1 MAGQLLPIAALL
13 ASTFLMLLAGGLAS
27 ILLPLRG
34 GMEGWSTTTIGWMGT
49 SYSLAFTIGCIF
61 IPHLVRRVGH
71 VRVFSALLTLL
82 SMALLFHALVV
93 NPAAWMIFRGIAG
106 FSLAGSYMII
116 ESWLNERVTNE
127 SRGMIFSIYMIIT
140 MVGLLLGQYI
150 LPFGNAA
157 TQTLFII
164 CAIIYAS
171 ALLPTALSSA
181 QSPNPLTQ
189 VSLDLKGL
197 YRRSPAA
204 VVGSF
209 IAGIVAGTWNFL
221 AAIYG
226 EMNGLSTFGIATM
239 LASAMIGGAIFQYPL
254 GRASDFVDRRYM
266 MILAGAIGFT
276 LSFIMV
282 LFHPTS
288 PYTLYA
294 MMFLFGSV
302 VFPIYSLNVAHAND
316 YADASEFVK
325 ISGGLLIV
333 YGVGSVLGPAISGPL
348 MDIIG
353 ANGFF
358 VTMAIAYCIYG
369 LHAWWR
375 IYRLERP
382 AISDQKTEFKF
393 HTPDGQ
399 STPETMQLDPRAEGT
414 SGQAQ

>member
-13 ASTFLMLLAGGLAS
+13 ASTFLMLLAGGLAG

-93 NPAAWMIFRGIAG
+93 NPAAWMIFRGITG

-348 MDIIG
+348 MDVIG

-369 LHAWWR
+369 LHA
-375 IYRLERP
+375 LS
-382 AISDQKTEFKF
+382 A
-393 HTPDGQ
+393 G
-399 STPETMQLDPRAEGT
+399 L
-414 SGQAQ
+414 

>member
-13 ASTFLMLLAGGLAS
+13 ASTFLMLLAGGLAG

-49 SYSLAFTIGCIF
+49 SYSLAFTIGCIVV
-61 IPHLVRRVGH
+61 PHLVRRVGH

-93 NPAAWMIFRGIAG
+93 SPVAWMIFRGVAG
-106 FSLAGSYMII
+106 FSLAGAYMII

-127 SRGMIFSIYMIIT
+127 SRGRIFSIYMIIT
-140 MVGLLLGQYI
+140 MLGLMCGQYI
-150 LPFGNAA
+150 LPFGDAM

-204 VVGSF
+204 AVGSL

-239 LASAMIGGAIFQYPL
+239 LACAMIGGAIFQYPL
-254 GRASDFVDRRYM
+254 GRASDFVDRRYVM
-266 MILAGAIGFT
+266 VLAGIVGFA
-276 LSFIMV
+276 LSMVMV
-282 LFHPTS
+282 LFHPTA
-288 PYTLYA
+288 PYAIYA

-302 VFPIYSLNVAHAND
+302 IYPIYSLNVAHAND

-325 ISGGLLIV
+325 ISGGLLII
-333 YGVGSVLGPAISGPL
+333 YGVGSVVGPALSGPL
-348 MDIIG
+348 MDAIG
-353 ANGFF
+353 PSGFF
-358 VTMAIAYCIYG
+358 VTMAIAFGIYG
-369 LHAWWR
+369 LHAFWR
-375 IYRLERP
+375 IRRLQRP
-382 AISDQKTEFKF
+382 AISEQKTEYKF

-399 STPETMQLDPRAEGT
+399 STPETMQLDPRSEGPQEAT
-414 SGQAQ
+414 S

>member
-13 ASTFLMLLAGGLAS
+13 ASTFLMLLAGGLAG

-93 NPAAWMIFRGIAG
+93 NPAAWMIFRGITG

-348 MDIIG
+348 MDVIG

-393 HTPDGQ
+393 HTPDG
-399 STPETMQLDPRAEGT
+399 
-414 SGQAQ
+414 

>member
-13 ASTFLMLLAGGLAS
+13 ASTFLMLLAGGLAG
-27 ILLPLRG
+27 ILLPIRG
-34 GMEGWSTTTIGWMGT
+34 GIEGWSTTTIGWMGT
-49 SYSLAFTIGCIF
+49 SYSLAFTLGCIL

-82 SMALLFHALVV
+82 SIALLLHSLIIS
-93 NPAAWMIFRGIAG
+93 PYAWMIFRGIAG

-127 SRGMIFSIYMIIT
+127 TRGKIFSIYMIIT
-140 MVGLLLGQYI
+140 MLGLMCGQYI
-150 LPFGNAA
+150 LPFGDA
-157 TQTLFII
+157 TTVTLFIV

-171 ALLPTALSSA
+171 ALLPTTLSSA

-189 VSLDLKGL
+189 ASLDLKGL

-204 VVGSF
+204 AVGSF
-209 IAGIVAGTWNFL
+209 IAGIVAGTWSFL

-239 LASAMIGGAIFQYPL
+239 LACAMIGGAIFQYPL
-254 GRASDFVDRRYM
+254 GRASDLVDRRIVM
-266 MILAGAIGFT
+266 VIAGIIGFL
-276 LSFIMV
+276 LSVVMLIA
-282 LFHPTS
+282 HPTS
-288 PYTLYA
+288 PYALYI

-302 VFPIYSLNVAHAND
+302 LYPIYSLNVAHAND

-325 ISGGLLIV
+325 ISGGLLII
-333 YGVGSVLGPAISGPL
+333 YGCGSVVGPAISGPM
-348 MDIIG
+348 MDLIG
-353 ANGFF
+353 ASGFF
-358 VTMAIAYCIYG
+358 VTMAVAYAVYG
-369 LHAWWR
+369 LHAFWR
-375 IYRLERP
+375 IRRFERP

-414 SGQAQ
+414 PGQA

>member
-13 ASTFLMLLAGGLAS
+13 TSTFLMLLAGGLAG

-49 SYSLAFTIGCIF
+49 SYSLAFTIGCIVV
-61 IPHLVRRVGH
+61 PHLVRRVGH

-93 NPAAWMIFRGIAG
+93 SPVAWMIFRGVAG
-106 FSLAGSYMII
+106 FALAGSYMII

-127 SRGMIFSIYMIIT
+127 TRGRVFSIYMIIT
-140 MVGLLLGQYI
+140 MLGLMCGQYI

-157 TQTLFII
+157 AQTLFII
-164 CAIIYAS
+164 CAIIYAA

-189 VSLDLKGL
+189 VTLDIKGL

-204 VVGSF
+204 VVGSL

-239 LASAMIGGAIFQYPL
+239 LACAMIGGAIFQYPL
-254 GRASDFVDRRYM
+254 GRASDSVDRRYVM
-266 MILAGAIGFT
+266 VIAGIIGFS
-276 LSFIMV
+276 LSLVMV
-282 LFHPTS
+282 LFQPAS
-288 PYTLYA
+288 SAALYV
-294 MMFLFGSV
+294 MMFLFG
-302 VFPIYSLNVAHAND
+302 FILYPIYSLNVAHAND
-316 YADASEFVK
+316 YADASEFVQV
-325 ISGGLLIV
+325 SSGLLII
-333 YGVGSVLGPAISGPL
+333 YGIGSMLGPAISGPL
-348 MDIIG
+348 MDLIG
-353 ANGFF
+353 APGFF
-358 VTMAIAYCIYG
+358 VTMAASYGIYG
-369 LHAWWR
+369 LHAYWR
-375 IYRLERP
+375 IRRFERP

-393 HTPDGQ
+393 VTPDAQ
-399 STPETMQLDPRAEGT
+399 STPETLQLDPRSET
-414 SGQAQ
+414 PQ